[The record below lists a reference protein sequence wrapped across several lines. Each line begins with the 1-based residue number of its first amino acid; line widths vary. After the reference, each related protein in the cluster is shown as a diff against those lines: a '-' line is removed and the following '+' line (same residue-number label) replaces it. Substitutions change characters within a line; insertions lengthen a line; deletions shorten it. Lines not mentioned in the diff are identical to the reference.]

1 MERFREHEKEF
12 KMKQFSKRA
21 LQMSLE
27 KSSNFVED
35 NSDESG
41 SNDDSNSSKMGS
53 GSHANT
59 YGEEIEE
66 DGEAMLSEEV
76 EEEDENGANRLAL
89 DKEWLANFIQNKL
102 KKAIGK
108 VEDEVNNI
116 RNKKI
121 RGTTKK
127 QKDMLKTLNSK
138 LTLMRA
144 TRDKCEE
151 LSQTMEFLEGDAI
164 KPLKNHLRKYNDNSD
179 NEQLRL
185 NVENEVARLID
196 LADSNRD

>member
-27 KSSNFVED
+27 KSSNFVEQD
-35 NSDESG
+35 GSDDSDGG
-41 SNDDSNSSKMGS
+41 SNSNSSKS
-53 GSHANT
+53 RLSNSNP
-59 YGEEIEE
+59 YGEELEE
-66 DGEAMLSEEV
+66 DMEAMLSEDMD
-76 EEEDENGANRLAL
+76 DEMDESDANRIAL
-89 DKEWLANFIQNKL
+89 DKEWLAAFITDKL

-127 QKDMLKTLNSK
+127 QKDMLKTLNEK
-138 LTLMRA
+138 LKVMRA

-151 LSQTMEFLEGDAI
+151 LSQTMEFLKGASI
-164 KPLKNHLRKYNDNSD
+164 KSLKAHLRKYYDD
-179 NEQLRL
+179 PDKE
-185 NVENEVARLID
+185 
-196 LADSNRD
+196 